1 MKRRGGRV
9 PGPAAAGLWLT
20 ALLLTVS
27 VPRPCRAQEPGAGPA
42 QEESPPAAAPTEGP
56 REDETPEETARLE
69 KIRGEIDA
77 LRQRLLQGESDAGS
91 LLDQLD
97 SIDLTLAV
105 LGREASLLEAGIAS
119 KRRAQERARSA
130 AAVAGRRATLAERDL
145 RRWLVEM
152 YKAGPSRDLRLVLTA
167 SSPGELAGAQRAAEA
182 LAREESRRVGAIL
195 DERARL
201 DAAVHDLEETQASLQ
216 GLLADKARRQVDLTT
231 ARKTKNHLLSDIRAR
246 QQSGEQA
253 LMALVQVERDLQ
265 TLLQSLPG
273 VPGGGATPSY
283 GLPRFRGLLNWPVR
297 GEVSI
302 PFGNVRHPRFAT
314 QVPHPGLEI
323 ASPPGEPVR
332 ALFDGRVAFSAWFR
346 GYSQMIVIDHG
357 DEYLSIYGQLGER
370 LVEAGQEVRRDQPI
384 ARTGEQ
390 GTFGATGLYFEV
402 RHHGKAEDPVPWLRR
417 NAGRAATRP
426 ETR

>member
-1 MKRRGGRV
+1 MKRRRG
-9 PGPAAAGLWLT
+9 PGPSAAGLWLA
-20 ALLLTVS
+20 ALVVILS
-27 VPRPCRAQEPGAGPA
+27 VPGPGRAQEPEGAA
-42 QEESPPAAAPTEGP
+42 QREESRDSAAPTEKP
-56 REDETPEETARLE
+56 REDESPEETARLE
-69 KIRGEIDA
+69 KIRGEIEA
-77 LRQRLLQGESDAGS
+77 LRQKLLQGESDAGS

-105 LGREASLLEAGIAS
+105 LGREASLLEADIAS
-119 KRRAQERARSA
+119 KNRAQERARAA
-130 AAVAGRRATLAERDL
+130 AAVASRRATLAERDL

-152 YKAGPSRDLRLVLTA
+152 YKAGPSRDLRLALTA
-167 SSPGELAGAQRAAEA
+167 SSPGELAGAERAAEA
-182 LAREESRRVGAIL
+182 LAREESRRVRTLL

-201 DAAVHDLEETQASLQ
+201 DTAVHDLEEAQASLK
-216 GLLADKARRQVDLTT
+216 GLLADKARRQVDLTS
-231 ARKTKNHLLSDIRAR
+231 ARKTKNTLLSDIRAR
-246 QQSGEQA
+246 QQSGQQA

-283 GLPRFRGLLNWPVR
+283 GLAPFRGLLNWPVR

-323 ASPPGEPVR
+323 TCPPGEPVR

-402 RHHGKAEDPVPWLRR
+402 RHHGKAEDPLPWLRR
-417 NAGRAATRP
+417 NAGRAGTRP
-426 ETR
+426 EKR